1 VSETT
6 NEPWVTVSE
15 LAREKIL
22 GLMKSDSPSDSALRF
37 GVTGRGPGGFQY
49 RLGFV
54 PGSDLAADDRV
65 VDAGEG
71 LRILIDSGSAELVKG
86 TAIDFIDGPDG
97 AGFQINNPNPLWTD
111 PLALSIQKV
120 FDDEINPQI
129 AAHGGWVSLL
139 EAKDGVAYIQLGGG
153 CQGCGMVD
161 VTLKQG
167 IEVVLKERVPE
178 IREVV
183 DTTDHA
189 GGSNPYYRPSKG
201 GRSPY
206 S

>member
-1 VSETT
+1 MSE
-6 NEPWVTVSE
+6 PLVTLTD
-15 LAREKIL
+15 LARGKVLE
-22 GLMKSDSPSDSALRF
+22 LMRAEGQSDVALRF
-37 GVTGRGPGGFQY
+37 GVAGRGPGGFQY
-49 RLGFV
+49 KLGFV
-54 PGSDLAADDRV
+54 SVGEQAADDTV

-71 LRILIDSGSAELVKG
+71 LRVFIDAKSADTVKG
-86 TAIDFIDGPDG
+86 TTIDFVDGPEG
-97 AGFQINNPNPLWTD
+97 QGFRIDNPNPLWTD
-111 PLALSIQKV
+111 PLSQSIQKV

-139 EAKDGVAYIQLGGG
+139 EVKDDVAFIQLGGG

-167 IEVVLKERVPE
+167 IEVVLKERVPQ

-206 S
+206 Q

>member
-1 VSETT
+1 M
-6 NEPWVTVSE
+6 NEPLLNVTDVARAKVLE
-15 LAREKIL
+15 LMRAE
-22 GLMKSDSPSDSALRF
+22 GGSDVALRF
-37 GVTGRGPGGFQY
+37 GVSGRGPGGFQY

-54 PGSDLAADDRV
+54 NGGELAPEDQV
-65 VDAGEG
+65 VDAGDG
-71 LRILIDSGSAELVKG
+71 LRVFVDPPSAELVKG
-86 TAIDFIDGPDG
+86 TTIDFVEGPEG
-97 AGFQINNPNPLWTD
+97 AGFRIDNPNPLWSD
-111 PLALSIQKV
+111 PLHQAIQKV

-129 AAHGGWVSLL
+129 ASHGGWVSLL
-139 EAKDGVAYIQLGGG
+139 EVKEDVAFIQLGGG

-167 IEVVLKERVPE
+167 IEVVLKERVPQ

-189 GGSNPYYRPSKG
+189 GGNNPYYRPSKS

-206 S
+206 GS

>member
-1 VSETT
+1 MSETLVNLT
-6 NEPWVTVSE
+6 DVARTKVLE
-15 LAREKIL
+15 LMRAE
-22 GLMKSDSPSDSALRF
+22 GQENVALRF
-37 GVTGRGPGGFQY
+37 GVSGRGPGGFQY

-54 PGSDLAADDRV
+54 ADSELAPDDSV
-65 VDAGEG
+65 VEAGEG
-71 LRILIDSGSAELVKG
+71 LRVFVDAKSAAQVKG
-86 TAIDFIDGPDG
+86 TTIDFVDGPEG
-97 AGFQINNPNPLWTD
+97 AGFRIDNPNPLWSD
-111 PLALSIQKV
+111 PLHQSVQKV
-120 FDDEINPQI
+120 FDDEINPQV
-129 AAHGGWVSLL
+129 ASHGGWVALL
-139 EAKDGVAYIQLGGG
+139 EVKDDVAYIQLGGG

-167 IEVVLKERVPE
+167 IEVVLREKVPQ

-189 GGSNPYYRPSKG
+189 GGSNPYYRPSKS

>member
-1 VSETT
+1 MSE
-6 NEPWVTVSE
+6 PLVQVTE
-15 LAREKIL
+15 LARGKVLE
-22 GLMKSDSPSDSALRF
+22 LMKQEGEGDVALRF
-37 GVTGRGPGGFQY
+37 GVAGRGPGGFQY

-54 PGSDLAADDRV
+54 AGSEQTPEDTV
-65 VDAGEG
+65 VEAGDG
-71 LRILIDSGSAELVKG
+71 LRVLVDKPSAEIVKG
-86 TAIDFIDGPDG
+86 TTIDFVDGPEG
-97 AGFQINNPNPLWTD
+97 AGFRIDNPNPLWTD
-111 PLALSIQKV
+111 PLAQAVQKV
-120 FDDEINPQI
+120 FDEEINPQV
-129 AAHGGWVSLL
+129 ASHGGWVSLL
-139 EAKDGVAYIQLGGG
+139 EVKDDVAFIQLGGG

-167 IEVVLKERVPE
+167 IEVVLKERVPQ

-206 S
+206 AS

>member
-1 VSETT
+1 MT
-6 NEPWVTVSE
+6 EPLIQVTE
-15 LAREKIL
+15 LARAKVLEMMRAE
-22 GLMKSDSPSDSALRF
+22 GQSGVALRF

-49 RLGFV
+49 KLGFV
-54 PGSDLAADDRV
+54 SASERADDDRV

-71 LRILIDSGSAELVKG
+71 LQVLIDAKSADLVKG
-86 TAIDFIDGPDG
+86 TTIDFVDGPEG
-97 AGFQINNPNPLWTD
+97 QGFRIDNPNPLWTD
-111 PLALSIQKV
+111 ELSQQVQKV

-129 AAHGGWVSLL
+129 ASHGGWVSLL
-139 EAKDGVAYIQLGGG
+139 EVKEDVAYIQLGGG

-167 IEVVLKERVPE
+167 IEVVLKERVPR
-178 IREVV
+178 IREIV

-189 GGSNPYYRPSKG
+189 GGNNPYYRPSKG

-206 S
+206 Q